1 MRQAIVVD
9 DSRVMRR
16 ILTKI
21 LDDLGYEVAEA
32 GDGQEALDQV
42 GCLSDLSLALVDWNM
57 PVMNGIDFVKALRS
71 ERDYDLVRVVMVTSE
86 VAVTKMMQ
94 ALNAGADEFV
104 MKPFTRDVIE
114 EKLALVGLS

>member
-16 ILTKI
+16 ILCKI
-21 LDDLGYEVAEA
+21 LDELGYEVAEA
-32 GDGQEALDQV
+32 GDGQEALDSLDR
-42 GCLSDLSLALVDWNM
+42 LSDLSLALVDWNM
-57 PVMNGIDFVKALRS
+57 PIMNGIDFVKALRS
-71 ERDYDLVRVVMVTSE
+71 ERDYDLVRIVMVTSE